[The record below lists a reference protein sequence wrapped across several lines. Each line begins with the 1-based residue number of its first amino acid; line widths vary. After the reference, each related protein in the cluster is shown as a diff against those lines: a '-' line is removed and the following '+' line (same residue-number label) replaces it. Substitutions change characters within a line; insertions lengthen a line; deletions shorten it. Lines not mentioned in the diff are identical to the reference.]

1 MSLLVQLLQ
10 SIGLNLI
17 VDVALELGLVAL
29 LVIVGKSLHV
39 LSDVAGEDVLAE
51 SLGIELLGLDVVT
64 GEAVL
69 GVGDEETTVRSTLHG
84 TEDTGTGG
92 GTGETDI
99 QEDLEWAALLTID
112 LSGLGKRELAIG
124 LLNTGESLVKL
135 KLLQGAAGE
144 QKTSGIGGGPVGETV
159 LEPLSAGKYA
169 SRQIYSQ

>member
-1 MSLLVQLLQ
+1 
-10 SIGLNLI
+10 
-17 VDVALELGLVAL
+17 
-29 LVIVGKSLHV
+29 
-39 LSDVAGEDVLAE
+39 
-51 SLGIELLGLDVVT
+51 
-64 GEAVL
+64 
-69 GVGDEETTVRSTLHG
+69 VGDEETTVRSTLHG

-135 KLLQGAAGE
+135 KLLQGAAGK

-159 LEPLSAGKYA
+159 LDPLSAGKYA

>member
-1 MSLLVQLLQ
+1 MGVLVELLKTVSLNV
-10 SIGLNLI
+10 II
-17 VDVALELGLVAL
+17 DVAAELGLVAL
-29 LVIVGKSLHV
+29 LVVVGKSLHV
-39 LSDVAGEDVLAE
+39 LGDVAGKDVLAE
-51 SLGIELLGLDVVT
+51 SLGVELLGLDVVT

-69 GVGDEETTVRSTLHG
+69 GVGDEQTTVRSTLHG

-124 LLNTGESLVKL
+124 LLNAGESLVKL

-159 LEPLSAGKYA
+159 LELLSAGKYA
-169 SRQIYSQ
+169 SRQIYLQ